1 MTNRIETSILVNTFT
16 NYNYYEILIDGI
28 SLEETIFK
36 NLNIEIK
43 KGLVSTFLNWLSN
56 PSERETVWKRTLPE
70 INQTTFL
77 PILMCGEDLDLFC
90 DVIIAETFADNYNVY
105 WKRFGLDIGNGENM
119 PESIGQNVLWF
130 ENSCQLIFDKNQ
142 YYEILDKFRKYLNE
156 ENGSL
161 CYK

>member
-1 MTNRIETSILVNTFT
+1 MISRIETNILVNPFT
-16 NYNYYEILIDGI
+16 NYNYYDILIDGI
-28 SLEETIFK
+28 SLEETILK

-70 INQTTFL
+70 IDQTTFL
-77 PILMCGEDLDLFC
+77 PILMCGEDLDLLC
-90 DVIIAETFADNYNVY
+90 DVIIAETVTDNNYVY

-119 PESIGQNVLWF
+119 PKSIGKNVQWF
-130 ENSCQLIFDKNQ
+130 MNSSEIIFDKNQ
-142 YYEILDKFRKYLNE
+142 YSEVLNKFRKYLNE
-156 ENGSL
+156 ENGNL